1 MGGGGGGNERVGR
14 EVFQLG
20 LELLVELLL
29 LGVELVLL
37 LKEGGR
43 GEQAYCVL
51 LPLVR
56 LHVRAPGFHF
66 LELPAKNN
74 ELQIMILH
82 IIIGAA
88 GNVNF
93 LNGSNK
99 ASNREELNA
108 ELLTARRPGITD
120 SAHTYLPQTLHL

>member
-1 MGGGGGGNERVGR
+1 MGGGGGGNERVGS

-29 LGVELVLL
+29 LRVELVLL

-74 ELQIMILH
+74 ELQITILH
-82 IIIGAA
+82 IIIDVA

-93 LNGSNK
+93 LNRSN
-99 ASNREELNA
+99 NVRQGG
-108 ELLTARRPGITD
+108 TQRGITD
-120 SAHTYLPQTLHL
+120 SAQTYLPQTLHL